1 MPGARQRCSTHSQ
14 RSRCAPVLAC
24 RVADPPARATSPH
37 RASCLALERLARR
50 CPADFSGGSWGRF
63 PLNSRPDGRNGF
75 GTRAADL
82 NKVSLNR
89 STRFVVCFYHADFLA
104 NAECVQS
111 RNHAFCLVSGGPSLS
126 QPEGKKK
133 EKVSPVACILSLSL
147 CVCVCVCALCSVHCS
162 LHKYMLMM
170 II

>member
-1 MPGARQRCSTHSQ
+1 MHDSDALRIRNGAGARLCSLVASLTRQRARPRPIVHLVWRWSA
-14 RSRCAPVLAC
+14 SRGDVPLTS
-24 RVADPPARATSPH
+24 PAR
-37 RASCLALERLARR
+37 
-50 CPADFSGGSWGRF
+50 SWGRF
-63 PLNSRPDGRNGF
+63 PLYSRPDGRNGF